1 MHTRDHVFLTA
12 DHRSGASTMKE
23 RQALQNLVGPHESQG
38 LMHALQRGA
47 TRRDILAMLVAGG
60 MQATL
65 AGGLA
70 ATALSAHAQTP
81 KRGGKI
87 RVAGATAAATDTLDP
102 AKQSNQTDYSRG
114 NMVYNGLTS
123 LDGSLTPQPALAE
136 SFTTKDAKTWVF
148 ALRKGVNFHDGKPL
162 TPADVVFSVLRHKDP
177 ATASK
182 AKVLADQIES
192 VKASGPNEVTIVL
205 AAPNADLP
213 VILGT
218 FHFHIVKDGT
228 TDFNAGIGT
237 GPYKLKEFKPG
248 VRSVVVRN
256 ENYWKPGKPYL
267 DEIEFVGIGD
277 ESARVNAL
285 LSGGMDMVGSVN
297 PRSVARVTGTPGFA
311 VFKTQSGQYS
321 DLIMRKDMG
330 PGANPDFVLA
340 MKHLFDREQMRK
352 TIALDQAVLGND
364 QPVDP
369 TNRFHFAGL
378 PQRPFDP
385 EKAKFHLKKSGITG
399 AVPVVAS
406 PAALYSVEMALV
418 LQQSAKDI
426 GLELDV
432 KRMPADG
439 YWSNHWLNSPVG
451 FGNVNPRPSAD
462 VLLTQFFKSDA
473 AWNESRWKSQKFDQ
487 LLVAARAETDLAKRK
502 QMYADMQTLIHT
514 EAGIGIPMFLA
525 SIDGHTTKLKGLSP
539 IPLGG
544 LMGYN
549 FAENVWL
556 DA

>member
-1 MHTRDHVFLTA
+1 MTDRKSIDT
-12 DHRSGASTMKE
+12 
-23 RQALQNLVGPHESQG
+23 LVGPQESG
-38 LMHALQRGA
+38 RLFGALQRGA
-47 TRRDILAMLVAGG
+47 SRRDVLAMLMAGG

-70 ATALSAHAQTP
+70 STAFSVHAQTP

-102 AKQSNQTDYSRG
+102 AKQSNSTDYSRC
-114 NMVYNGLTS
+114 NMLYNGLTS

-136 SFTTKDAKTWVF
+136 SFNTTDAKTWVF
-148 ALRKGVNFHDGKPL
+148 ALRKGVTFHDGKAL
-162 TPADVVFSVLRHKDP
+162 TPADVVFSISRHKDP

-192 VKASGPNEVTIVL
+192 VKATGPNEVTVVL
-205 AAPNADLP
+205 TAPNADLP

-218 FHFHIVKDGT
+218 FHFHIVKEGT
-228 TDFNAGIGT
+228 TDFTAGIGT

-256 ENYWKPGKPYL
+256 DRYWKPGKPYL
-267 DEIEFVGIGD
+267 DEIEFVGISD

-285 LSGGMDMVGSVN
+285 LSGGMDLVGAIN
-297 PRSVARVTGTPGFA
+297 PRSLARVTGTPGFA
-311 VFKTQSGQYS
+311 VTKTQSGQYS
-321 DLIMRKDMG
+321 DLVMRKDTG
-330 PGANPDFVLA
+330 PGTNPDFLLA
-340 MKHLFDREQMRK
+340 MKYLFDREQMK
-352 TIALDQAVLGND
+352 KAIALDQAVLGND
-364 QPVDP
+364 QPIDP

-385 EKAKFHLKKSGITG
+385 EKAKFHLKKSGVTG
-399 AVPVVAS
+399 AVPIVAS

-418 LQQSAKDI
+418 MQQTAKGI

-462 VLLTQFFKSDA
+462 ILLTQFFKSDA
-473 AWNESRWKSQKFDQ
+473 QWNESRWKSEKFDQ
-487 LLVAARAETDLAKRK
+487 VLVAARAETDLAKRK
-502 QMYADMQTLIHT
+502 QMYADLQTMIHQ
-514 EAGIGIPMFLA
+514 EAGIGIPLFLT
-525 SIDGHTTKLKGLSP
+525 SLDGHTTKLKGLSP
-539 IPLGG
+539 IPVGG

-556 DA
+556 ETAA

>member
-1 MHTRDHVFLTA
+1 MTDRKSIDT
-12 DHRSGASTMKE
+12 
-23 RQALQNLVGPHESQG
+23 LVGPQESG
-38 LMHALQRGA
+38 RLFGALQRGA
-47 TRRDILAMLVAGG
+47 SRRDVLAMLMAGG

-70 ATALSAHAQTP
+70 STAFSVHAQTP

-102 AKQSNQTDYSRG
+102 AKQSNSTDYSRC
-114 NMVYNGLTS
+114 NMLYNGLTS

-136 SFTTKDAKTWVF
+136 SFNTTDAKTWVF
-148 ALRKGVNFHDGKPL
+148 ALRKGVTFHDGKAL
-162 TPADVVFSVLRHKDP
+162 TPADVVFSISRHKDP

-192 VKASGPNEVTIVL
+192 VKATGPNEVTVVL
-205 AAPNADLP
+205 TAPNADLP

-218 FHFHIVKDGT
+218 FHFHIVKEGT
-228 TDFNAGIGT
+228 TDFTAGIGT

-256 ENYWKPGKPYL
+256 ERYWKPGKPYL

-285 LSGGMDMVGSVN
+285 LSGGMDLVGSIN
-297 PRSVARVTGTPGFA
+297 PRSLARVTGTPGYA
-311 VFKTQSGQYS
+311 VTKTQSGQYS
-321 DLIMRKDMG
+321 DLVIRKDTG

-340 MKHLFDREQMRK
+340 MKHLFDREQMK
-352 TIALDQAVLGND
+352 KAIALDQAVLGND
-364 QPVDP
+364 QPIDP

-385 EKAKFHLKKSGITG
+385 EKAKFHLKKSGVTG
-399 AVPVVAS
+399 AVPMVAS

-418 LQQSAKDI
+418 LQQTAKGI
-426 GLELDV
+426 GLDIDV

-462 VLLTQFFKSDA
+462 ILLTQFFKSDA
-473 AWNESRWKSQKFDQ
+473 QWNESRWKSEKFDQ
-487 LLVAARAETDLAKRK
+487 VLVAARAETDLAKRK
-502 QMYADMQTLIHT
+502 QMYADLQTMIHQ
-514 EAGIGIPMFLA
+514 EAGIGIPLFLT
-525 SIDGHTTKLKGLSP
+525 SLDGHTTKLKGLSP
-539 IPLGG
+539 IPVGG

-556 DA
+556 ESAA

>member
-1 MHTRDHVFLTA
+1 MTDRKSIDT
-12 DHRSGASTMKE
+12 
-23 RQALQNLVGPHESQG
+23 LVGPEESRRLFG
-38 LMHALQRGA
+38 ALQRGA
-47 TRRDILAMLVAGG
+47 TRRDMLAMLMAGG

-102 AKQSNQTDYSRG
+102 AKQSNSTDYSRG
-114 NMVYNGLTS
+114 NMLYNGLTS

-136 SFTTKDAKTWVF
+136 SFNTKDAKTWVF
-148 ALRKGVNFHDGKPL
+148 ALRKGVSFHDGKAL
-162 TPADVVFSVLRHKDP
+162 TPADVVYSISRHKDP

-192 VKASGPNEVTIVL
+192 VKATGPNEVTVVL
-205 AAPNADLP
+205 TAPNADLP

-218 FHFHIVKDGT
+218 FHFHIVKEGT
-228 TDFNAGIGT
+228 TDFAAGIGT

-256 ENYWKPGKPYL
+256 DSYWKPGKPYL
-267 DEIEFVGIGD
+267 DEIEFVGISD

-285 LSGGMDMVGSVN
+285 LSGGMDLVGSVN
-297 PRSVARVTGTPGFA
+297 PRSMARIIGAPGYAVT
-311 VFKTQSGQYS
+311 KTQSGQYS
-321 DLIMRKDMG
+321 DLVIRKDTG

-340 MKHLFDREQMRK
+340 MKYLFDREQMK
-352 TIALDQAVLGND
+352 KAIALDQAVVGND
-364 QPVDP
+364 QPIDP

-385 EKAKFHLKKSGITG
+385 EKAKFHLKKSGVTG

-418 LQQSAKDI
+418 MQQTAQGI
-426 GLELDV
+426 GLDIDV

-462 VLLTQFFKSDA
+462 ILLTQFFKSDA
-473 AWNESRWKSQKFDQ
+473 QWNESRWKSEKFDQ
-487 LLVAARAETDLAKRK
+487 VLLAARAETDFGKRK
-502 QMYADMQTLIHT
+502 QLYADLQTMIHQD
-514 EAGIGIPMFLA
+514 AGIGIPLFLT
-525 SIDGHTTKLKGLSP
+525 SLDGHSAKLKGLSP
-539 IPLGG
+539 IPVGG

-556 DA
+556 DSAA

>member
-1 MHTRDHVFLTA
+1 MTDRKSLDT
-12 DHRSGASTMKE
+12 
-23 RQALQNLVGPHESQG
+23 LVGAEESQRLFG
-38 LMHALQRGA
+38 ALQRGA
-47 TRRDILAMLVAGG
+47 TRRDILAMLTAGG

-65 AGGLA
+65 AGSLA
-70 ATALSAHAQTP
+70 TTALSVHAQTP
-81 KRGGKI
+81 RRGGRI
-87 RVAGATAAATDTLDP
+87 RVAGMTAAATDTLDP
-102 AKQSNQTDYSRG
+102 AKQSNQTDYSRC
-114 NMVYNGLTS
+114 NMLYNGLTT

-136 SFTTKDAKTWVF
+136 SFTTKDARTWVF
-148 ALRKGVNFHDGKPL
+148 TLRKGVTFHDGKPL
-162 TPADVVFSVLRHKDP
+162 APADVVYSLSRHKDP
-177 ATASK
+177 AVASK
-182 AKVLADQIES
+182 AKVLADQIDS
-192 VKASGPNEVTIVL
+192 VKASGPNEVTVVL
-205 AAPNADLP
+205 TSPNADLP

-228 TDFNAGIGT
+228 TDFAAGIGT
-237 GPYKLKEFKPG
+237 GPYKLKEYKPG

-256 ENYWKPGKPYL
+256 QNYWKPGKPYL

-277 ESARVNAL
+277 EGARVNAL
-285 LSGGMDMVGSVN
+285 LSGGIELVGAIN
-297 PRSVARVTGTPGFA
+297 PRSIGRITGTPGFA

-321 DLIMRKDMG
+321 DLVMRKDIG
-330 PGANPDFVLA
+330 PGRNPDFILA
-340 MKHLFDREQMRK
+340 MKHLFDREQMKK

-385 EKAKFHLKKSGITG
+385 EKARFHLKKANVTG
-399 AVPVVAS
+399 SVPVVTS

-418 LQQSAKDI
+418 MQQTAKGI
-426 GLELDV
+426 GLNLDV

-462 VLLTQFFKSDA
+462 MLLTQFFKSDA
-473 AWNESRWKSQKFDQ
+473 PWNESRWKNEKFDQ
-487 LLVAARAETDLAKRK
+487 LLVAARGETDIARRK
-502 QMYADMQTLIHT
+502 QMYADLQTMIHH
-514 EAGIGIPMFLA
+514 EAGIGIPLFLA
-525 SIDGHTTKLKGLSP
+525 SLDAHTTKLKGLSP

-556 DA
+556 ESAV